1 MVGLGFGEV
10 VGQEAASASTSAQQR
25 LITTQQPR
33 TVSEPVRGSS
43 ASPQI
48 SVQRAP
54 LDLAP
59 ADRASPRSETLSPD
73 PATRRLSA
81 TARQTGASAS
91 GARRSSDYGPSTA
104 GLGLSPQM
112 SYRRSED
119 SSPRPSEGGSR
130 LSPNLGLPVPGG
142 ERSASVAKKGSSM
155 LGKWFGRGAKASKRE
170 EATASNNT
178 QGPVIRPRKSLD
190 LLPMIPR
197 RRASEDMLRSRT
209 KESSPALDSRPRMV
223 TPEPPA
229 VAAKPDLTLPAP
241 PRQTAAPTRAPP
253 FPAIDNSDFTDD
265 DDDDDNGSEG
275 TAVPRSISPLP
286 PSLSL
291 HFNELPQLDLSVSN
305 AFDSLLK
312 GLNGTS
318 PKKSPRKS
326 GSMRKS
332 RHSHRRSRSFSS
344 FNKPLREMSHSSSQ
358 SIASKAA
365 KEEAAKTGTSDEEHA
380 PSLTLSD
387 HGRTFSGASSSMVDS
402 PRTPGSGEN
411 QAVGIYNAS
420 STSISDIPAVPALP
434 PIAELEKK
442 RDNRPRQLQVDTQ
455 AAAAAVIA
463 LAPAIEIKQAAPNK
477 PREQLRKRRPL
488 PLVERSQRIHS
499 QCTQSAI
506 ADQMHRL
513 LAMFRLKK
521 EARRLD
527 KATLLRT
534 DLLDCLVEAERRG
547 FQLSE
552 RPGNAAVRAVSVEW
566 VHALLVELQT
576 DQQANERG
584 ACLEALSAIIES
596 SVFSACALDGQ
607 PADKAIFRGL
617 MVRIMTYVLN
627 KLSGKGVFHNTLL
640 FAGRTLA
647 FAFFRIEGIAHQLL
661 TALPTKPVVLTR
673 FVRSC
678 QEFTEDRKPSCES
691 SFPAHLEGLSYD
703 TAQAYTRRLNAAP
716 CEYSDPEE
724 DEAFH
729 FRPGN
734 WLRRWQSD
742 DSELFPAFYKAYHR
756 QLAAYLGPAVEVYE
770 REGKPLPI
778 SHLLRCP
785 GYAHLAA
792 VFSTKCHSYIVGA
805 VNAVTTTSASN
816 NFDANESAGF
826 KGNVKPP
833 ILETANRRLSE
844 VILNLTTARMFLSN
858 GAGQVIEV
866 VGHQLWAS
874 IIESWIKALISRT
887 SLYSPKGV
895 FCLFD
900 LLDSILS
907 ADYDQP
913 ASPGGLKASSVID
926 TSYLINVVRI
936 ILTETEHHLTLA
948 KCVAFVWTHFE
959 TFCATPED
967 REALCIKLLLD
978 PIIFQ
983 RLMLFWSQ
991 SVRSYVLR
999 LIVFRL
1005 GHVGNLDDEDEITT
1019 AALLNRRL
1027 EHIRK
1032 RHNELEPAPADISN
1046 AVQAALR
1053 QSFGEGVSSRGGKST
1068 ITMVEGSP
1076 SKVEGQTTKSERIL
1090 GFSSPVVGSDGESPE
1105 LIQNGT
1111 MSKASK
1117 WFKKSFGSGKPKKG
1131 KSAGSESESEGER
1144 PSTAGKRDMAATS
1157 RPSLEAPASILQ
1169 PPSADSFRPIS
1180 PAAPKSPTPV
1190 QFEFELPMSSP
1201 RSDTFDNRPAPMSP
1215 RKSST
1220 TASPGASASN
1230 ATTTASR
1237 VPASPHMSRSFS
1249 KRSSLLPQQTASVL
1263 ASPLTQSQRRSL
1275 ILAPDV
1281 PAYDKRLH
1289 PYCIRMLAELEDVQK
1304 EYDDWYAEDGPGRLE
1319 GGPPRLQVAWPFADD
1334 ED

>member
-1 MVGLGFGEV
+1 M
-10 VGQEAASASTSAQQR
+10 
-25 LITTQQPR
+25 
-33 TVSEPVRGSS
+33 
-43 ASPQI
+43 SPQI
-48 SVQRAP
+48 LIQRP
-54 LDLAP
+54 P
-59 ADRASPRSETLSPD
+59 AARDESPHSETLSPD
-73 PATRRLSA
+73 PAAARRPIASPQMVRGSGSSA
-81 TARQTGASAS
+81 H
-91 GARRSSDYGPSTA
+91 RRSSDFGPSTA

-119 SSPRPSEGGSR
+119 SSPRPSDNSR
-130 LSPNLGLPVPGG
+130 LSPNLGLPVPGD
-142 ERSASVAKKGSSM
+142 RNASIGKKGSSM

-170 EATASNNT
+170 EVTTAAPPPT
-178 QGPVIRPRKSLD
+178 VKPRKSLD

-209 KESSPALDSRPRMV
+209 KESSPAIESRGRMV
-223 TPEPPA
+223 TPEQPA
-229 VAAKPDLTLPAP
+229 AAPQPVSVAPVPTA
-241 PRQTAAPTRAPP
+241 PRQQEPPTRAPP
-253 FPAIDNSDFTDD
+253 SPAVDDSDFTDD
-265 DDDDDNGSEG
+265 SDDDNGSEG
-275 TAVPRSISPLP
+275 TAVPRSVSPLP

-358 SIASKAA
+358 SIASKT
-365 KEEAAKTGTSDEEHA
+365 KEEPAVKAGNSDEEHA
-380 PSLTLSD
+380 PSLTMSD

-411 QAVGIYNAS
+411 QPVGIYNAS
-420 STSISDIPAVPALP
+420 SSSISDIPAVPALP
-434 PIAELEKK
+434 PMAELEKK
-442 RDNRPRQLQVDTQ
+442 RENRPRQLQLDTQ
-455 AAAAAVIA
+455 VAQPPAVS
-463 LAPAIEIKQAAPNK
+463 LAPAIEIKASTASK
-477 PREQLRKRRPL
+477 PREKFCKRRPI
-488 PLVERSQRIHS
+488 PLIVPSRRIHS
-499 QCTQSAI
+499 QCSQSAI
-506 ADQMHRL
+506 AEQMQRL
-513 LAMFRLKK
+513 LHMFRLKK

-547 FQLSE
+547 FTLSE

-566 VHALLVELQT
+566 IHALLVELQT

-596 SVFSACALDGQ
+596 SVFSARALEGQ
-607 PADKAIFRGL
+607 PADQAIFRGL

-647 FAFFRIEGIAHQLL
+647 FAFFRIEGIAQQLL
-661 TALPTKPVVLTR
+661 TALPTKPVVLMR

-678 QEFTEDRKPSCES
+678 HEFTDDRKPSCES
-691 SFPAHLEGLSYD
+691 NFPSHLDGLSYD
-703 TAQAYTRRLNAAP
+703 NAQAYTRRLSAAS

-756 QLAAYLGPAVEVYE
+756 QLATYLRSAVEAYE
-770 REGKPLPI
+770 QEGNPLPI
-778 SHLLRCP
+778 SHLLKCP

-792 VFSTKCHSYIVGA
+792 VFSIKCHSYIVGA

-816 NFDANESAGF
+816 SFDANESAGF

-874 IIESWIKALISRT
+874 IIEAWIKTLISRT

-900 LLDSILS
+900 LLDSIMS
-907 ADYDQP
+907 ADHEQP
-913 ASPGGLKASSVID
+913 VSPGGVKASVVVD
-926 TSYLINVVRI
+926 TSYLTNVIRI

-959 TFCATPED
+959 TFCSTPEN
-967 REALCIKLLLD
+967 REELCIKLLLD

-1005 GHVGNLDDEDEITT
+1005 GHVGNLDDEYEITT

-1032 RHNELEPAPADISN
+1032 RHDELEPAPPAEISN

-1053 QSFGEGVSSRGGKST
+1053 QSFGSAGPSRGAKST

-1076 SKVEGQTTKSERIL
+1076 GRGAAASDASTTKSERIL
-1090 GFSSPVVGSDGESPE
+1090 GFSSPNMSGSDGESPE

-1117 WFKKSFGSGKPKKG
+1117 WFKKSFGGSGKPKKG
-1131 KSAGSESESEGER
+1131 KSAGGSESESESER
-1144 PSTAGKRDMAATS
+1144 PTTTSTGKSAS
-1157 RPSLEAPASILQ
+1157 RPSLDAPVSILQ
-1169 PPSADSFRPIS
+1169 APSTAASDSSLRPIS
-1180 PAAPKSPTPV
+1180 PAAPRSPTPV

-1215 RKSST
+1215 RKSS
-1220 TASPGASASN
+1220 S
-1230 ATTTASR
+1230 TTTQGAATSSGSASR

-1275 ILAPDV
+1275 IMAPDV

-1304 EYDDWYAEDGPGRLE
+1304 EYDDWYAEDGPGRIE